1 MSELPS
7 HVIPGAEPI
16 QQSTVSARDVD
27 ITSSGATALDFLV
40 ADVSE
45 VKEVV
50 VSSTDQEFDFNVT
63 HNGEDVFS
71 SDRSPSSADEVFLPD
86 QNQISGAEDYANIT
100 FTIPGGGAEDNGTAD
115 VAVRVQHSSSP
126 GF

>member
-7 HVIPGAEPI
+7 HVIPGAEPV
-16 QQSTVSARDVD
+16 QQSTVSARAVD
-27 ITSSGATALDFLV
+27 ISSTGDTELDFLV

-50 VSSTDQEFDFNVT
+50 VSSTDTDFDFNVT
-63 HNGEDVFS
+63 HNGGDVFS
-71 SDRSPSSADEVFLPD
+71 SDRSPTSGDEVFLPD
-86 QNQISGAEDYANIT
+86 QNRISGAEDYANIT
-100 FTIPGGGAEDNGTAD
+100 VDVRNATDDGSGTAD

>member
-7 HVIPGAEPI
+7 HVIPGAEPV

-27 ITSSGATALDFLV
+27 ISSTGATDLDFLV

-50 VSSTDQEFDFNVT
+50 VSSTAQDFDFNVT

-100 FTIPGGGAEDNGTAD
+100 VAVSDAANLASQTAD
-115 VAVRVQHSSSP
+115 VAVRVQHSGSP